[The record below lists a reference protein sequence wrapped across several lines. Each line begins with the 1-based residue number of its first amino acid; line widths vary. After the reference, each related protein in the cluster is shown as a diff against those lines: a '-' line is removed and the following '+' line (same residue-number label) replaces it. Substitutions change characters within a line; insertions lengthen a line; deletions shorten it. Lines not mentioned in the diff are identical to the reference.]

1 ADRSIAI
8 GKALCESPIVR
19 HLSFTGSTPVGRIL
33 MQQCSPTVKKV
44 ALELGGHAPFIVFD
58 DADID
63 AAVEGAVQS
72 KYRNA
77 GQTCVCTNRFYVH
90 ASVYDAF
97 VEKLSAKVR
106 GIKVG
111 NGFELGVVQ
120 GPLIDDQAVEKV
132 QRHIDD
138 ATQK

>member
-1 ADRSIAI
+1 
-8 GKALCESPIVR
+8 
-19 HLSFTGSTPVGRIL
+19 
-33 MQQCSPTVKKV
+33 TVKKV

-90 ASVYDAF
+90 ASVYDTF

-111 NGFELGVVQ
+111 NGFESGVVQ
-120 GPLIDDQAVEKV
+120 GPLIDD
-132 QRHIDD
+132 
-138 ATQK
+138 